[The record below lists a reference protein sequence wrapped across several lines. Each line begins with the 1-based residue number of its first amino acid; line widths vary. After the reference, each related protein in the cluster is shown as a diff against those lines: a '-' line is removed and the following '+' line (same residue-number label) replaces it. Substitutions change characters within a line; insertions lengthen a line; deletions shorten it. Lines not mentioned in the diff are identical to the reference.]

1 MGTKMEVMVSMKK
14 GSNIIIEGAPCK
26 VTDIQISRPGKHGHA
41 KVRLAAVGL
50 IDSKKRIIVKP
61 GHDKIEVPIIDKRT
75 AQVLSVQ
82 GDSTN
87 VMDVESYETF
97 DLKIPE
103 ELSGT
108 VSEGATV
115 LYWEIVGQ
123 RLLKQ
128 VK

>member
-1 MGTKMEVMVSMKK
+1 MGTKMEVMVSIKK
-14 GSNIIIEGAPCK
+14 GSNVIIDEAPCK

-75 AQVLSVQ
+75 AQVLSVH

-108 VSEGATV
+108 VTEGATV